1 MYKIDFKNGFS
12 DCNDYVFPK
21 KLKWFLMQ
29 LRLFNYMDLMKDY
42 KESFF
47 KSFTTNKLPG
57 PFVYY
62 YDGWDFNQFKFD
74 DPNDIKRSKYP
85 GWCWDNFMIYYIKYI
100 IRPSISNFLNNSKF
114 NNDFY
119 HNYAKKYYDKLASS
133 IKNNID
139 ESGSLENTI
148 VPFET
153 AFNDF
158 LKTNSF
164 EETIN
169 ELFKIIICKSN
180 RSMVEFKSTNS
191 KGIDKKCN
199 VSIYDLFFRPLFAL
213 KKISKH
219 INCENEA
226 EHPFALQLDKTIFD
240 YQEVHSSFKIHYD
253 DIKYKEFL
261 NCINNGNITEVDFK
275 KIESVTNY
283 TVLYTIIKQIIR
295 YVFVHQFKQSFGI
308 YLNKLKTKD
317 SNIDSII
324 SNTNLFYTKYILSSL
339 EDNIKF
345 YNDSI
350 ASCKKIRQSG
360 KNIIG
365 KIQPIL
371 NTVKQ
376 YWCNV
381 VSHDI
386 EHSDNYYTINLFIES
401 AVQKICNNSF
411 DDLNM
416 DDLINTIL
424 YLKKY
429 DSELIEKTQN
439 YSFVD
444 KWNEII
450 GKKELINKEDE
461 NISRYSFEIV

>member
-57 PFVYY
+57 PFIYY
-62 YDGWDFNQFKFD
+62 YNRWDFNQFKFD

-85 GWCWDNFMIYYIKYI
+85 GWCWDNFMIYFVKYI
-100 IRPSISNFLNNSKF
+100 IRPTISNFLNNNKF

-169 ELFKIIICKSN
+169 KLFNIIICKSN
-180 RSMVEFKSTNS
+180 HSVVEFKSTKLN
-191 KGIDKKCN
+191 GVNKKCN

-219 INCENEA
+219 IDCEDEA
-226 EHPFALQLDKTIFD
+226 EHPFAFQFDKTISD
-240 YQEVHSSFKIHYD
+240 YPIHSSFKIRYD

-261 NCINNGNITEVDFK
+261 NRINAGKIIEVDFK
-275 KIESVTNY
+275 KIDDVTNRTVFY
-283 TVLYTIIKQIIR
+283 TVLKQIIR

-308 YLNKLKTKD
+308 YLNQLKTND

-324 SNTNLFYTKYILSSL
+324 SNTDLFYKKYISSL

-345 YNDSI
+345 YDDSI
-350 ASCKKIRQSG
+350 DSCKKLLKNN
-360 KNIIG
+360 KNIIE

-371 NTVKQ
+371 NTVQ
-376 YWCNV
+376 LYWCNV

-386 EHSDNYYTINLFIES
+386 EHSDNYYTINSFMES
-401 AVQKICNNSF
+401 SVKELYDKSF
-411 DDLNM
+411 DVYIGE
-416 DDLINTIL
+416 LINAIL
-424 YLKKY
+424 YLKNY
-429 DSELIEKTQN
+429 DSKMIEKIQN
-439 YSFVD
+439 YSFID

-450 GKKELINKEDE
+450 GKKELIDKEDK
-461 NISRYSFEIV
+461 NISRYSFEIA

>member
-57 PFVYY
+57 PFIYH

-74 DPNDIKRSKYP
+74 DPNDMKRSKYP

-100 IRPSISNFLNNSKF
+100 IRPAISNFLNNSKF

-119 HNYAKKYYDKLASS
+119 HNYVKKYYDKPVSS
-133 IKNNID
+133 IKNSTV
-139 ESGSLENTI
+139 ESSCLESII

-169 ELFKIIICKSN
+169 ELFKIIIYKSN
-180 RSMVEFKSTNS
+180 HNVVEFKSTNS
-191 KGIDKKCN
+191 NSIDEKCN
-199 VSIYDLFFRPLFAL
+199 VSIYDLFFRPLFSL
-213 KKISKH
+213 KKIRKH
-219 INCENEA
+219 INCEDEA
-226 EHPFALQLDKTIFD
+226 EHPFVFQFDKTISD
-240 YQEVHSSFKIHYD
+240 YPIHSSFKIHYD

-261 NCINNGNITEVDFK
+261 NCINIGKITEVDFK

-283 TVLYTIIKQIIR
+283 TVLYTVLKQIIR

-308 YLNKLKTKD
+308 YLNQLKTKD

-324 SNTNLFYTKYILSSL
+324 SNTDLFYKKYISSL

-345 YNDSI
+345 YDDSI
-350 ASCKKIRQSG
+350 ASCKKIRQSN
-360 KNIIG
+360 KNITK
-365 KIQPIL
+365 KIQSIL
-371 NTVKQ
+371 NIVQQ

-381 VSHDI
+381 VSRDI
-386 EHSDNYYTINLFIES
+386 EHSDNYYIINSFIES
-401 AVQKICNNSF
+401 SVQKIHNNSL
-411 DDLNM
+411 DSLNM
-416 DDLINTIL
+416 SDLIDTIL

-429 DSELIEKTQN
+429 DSKMIEKTQN
-439 YSFVD
+439 YSFDD

-450 GKKELINKEDE
+450 NKKELIDRKDE

>member
-1 MYKIDFKNGFS
+1 MYKINFKNGFS

-29 LRLFNYMDLMKDY
+29 LKLFNYMDLMKDY

-47 KSFTTNKLPG
+47 KSFTINKLPG
-57 PFVYY
+57 PFIYY

-74 DPNDIKRSKYP
+74 DVNDIKRSKYP

-100 IRPSISNFLNNSKF
+100 IRPTISNFLNNSKF

-119 HNYAKKYYDKLASS
+119 HNYAKKYYDKSVSS
-133 IKNNID
+133 IKNSIV
-139 ESGSLENTI
+139 ESSCLESTI

-169 ELFKIIICKSN
+169 ELFNIVIYKSN
-180 RSMVEFKSTNS
+180 RSVVEFKSTNS
-191 KGIDKKCN
+191 NGYGKKCN

-219 INCENEA
+219 INCKDEA
-226 EHPFALQLDKTIFD
+226 EHPFAFQFDKSISD
-240 YQEVHSSFKIHYD
+240 YPIHSSFKIHYD

-261 NCINNGNITEVDFK
+261 NCINVGKITEVDFK

-283 TVLYTIIKQIIR
+283 TVFYTVLKQIIR
-295 YVFVHQFKQSFGI
+295 YVFAHQFKQSFGI

-324 SNTNLFYTKYILSSL
+324 NNTKSFYTKYISSL
-339 EDNIKF
+339 KDNIKF
-345 YNDSI
+345 YDDSI
-350 ASCKKIRQSG
+350 ASCKKIRKSG
-360 KNIIG
+360 KNIIE
-365 KIQPIL
+365 KIQPLL
-371 NTVKQ
+371 NTVQQ

-386 EHSDNYYTINLFIES
+386 EHSDNYYTINSFMETS
-401 AVQKICNNSF
+401 VQKIRDESF
-411 DDLNM
+411 DFSDIS
-416 DDLINTIL
+416 DLINTIL

-429 DSELIEKTQN
+429 DSEMIEKTQN

-450 GKKELINKEDE
+450 DKKELIDKEDE
-461 NISRYSFEIV
+461 NISRYSFEIA

>member
-1 MYKIDFKNGFS
+1 MYRIDFKNGFS

-47 KSFTTNKLPG
+47 KSFTTNKLSG

-74 DPNDIKRSKYP
+74 DTDDIKRSEYP
-85 GWCWDNFMIYYIKYI
+85 GWCWDNFMIYFIKYI
-100 IRPSISNFLNNSKF
+100 IRPSISNFLNNNKL

-119 HNYAKKYYDKLASS
+119 HNYAKKYYYKLASS
-133 IKNNID
+133 IKNNTV
-139 ESGSLENTI
+139 EYCSLESII

-169 ELFKIIICKSN
+169 ELFKIIIYKSN
-180 RSMVEFKSTNS
+180 RSVVEFKSTNS
-191 KGIDKKCN
+191 NSINKKCN
-199 VSIYDLFFRPLFAL
+199 VSIYDLFFRPLFSL
-213 KKISKH
+213 KKIRKH
-219 INCENEA
+219 IKCEDEA
-226 EHPFALQLDKTIFD
+226 EHPFAFQFDKTISD
-240 YQEVHSSFKIHYD
+240 YPVHSSFKIHYD
-253 DIKYKEFL
+253 DIKYKQFL
-261 NCINNGNITEVDFK
+261 NCVNTEKITEVDFK
-275 KIESVTNY
+275 KIKSVTNY
-283 TVLYTIIKQIIR
+283 TVLYTVLKQIIR

-308 YLNKLKTKD
+308 YLNQLKTKD
-317 SNIDSII
+317 SNIDLII
-324 SNTNLFYTKYILSSL
+324 GNTDLFYKKYISSL

-350 ASCKKIRQSG
+350 DSCRKMRKNN
-360 KNIIG
+360 KNINE

-371 NTVKQ
+371 NNVQQ

-386 EHSDNYYTINLFIES
+386 EHSDNYYTINSFIES
-401 AVQKICNNSF
+401 VQKLRDNSF
-411 DDLNM
+411 DGLNM
-416 DDLINTIL
+416 SDLIDTIL

-429 DSELIEKTQN
+429 DSEMIEKTQN

-444 KWNEII
+444 KWNEIVN
-450 GKKELINKEDE
+450 KKELVNKEDE

>member
-21 KLKWFLMQ
+21 KLKWFLIQ

-57 PFVYY
+57 PFIYY

-74 DPNDIKRSKYP
+74 DVDDIKRSKYP

-100 IRPSISNFLNNSKF
+100 IRPAISNYLNNSKF
-114 NNDFY
+114 NNEFY
-119 HNYAKKYYDKLASS
+119 YNYAKKYYDKLATS

-139 ESGSLENTI
+139 ESSSLENTI

-169 ELFKIIICKSN
+169 ELFNIVIYKSN
-180 RSMVEFKSTNS
+180 HSVVEFKSTNS
-191 KGIDKKCN
+191 NCVDEKCN
-199 VSIYDLFFRPLFAL
+199 VSIYDLFFRPLFSL
-213 KKISKH
+213 KKIRKH
-219 INCENEA
+219 INCEDEA
-226 EHPFALQLDKTIFD
+226 EHPFAFQFDKTISD
-240 YQEVHSSFKIHYD
+240 YPIHSSFKIRYD

-261 NCINNGNITEVDFK
+261 NRINAGKIIEVDFK
-275 KIESVTNY
+275 KIDDVTNRTVFY
-283 TVLYTIIKQIIR
+283 TVLKQIIR

-308 YLNKLKTKD
+308 YLNRLRTKD
-317 SNIDSII
+317 SNIDLII
-324 SNTNLFYTKYILSSL
+324 SNTDLFYADYISSL

-345 YNDSI
+345 YDDSI
-350 ASCKKIRQSG
+350 ISCKKMRKSN

-371 NTVKQ
+371 NMVQQ

-386 EHSDNYYTINLFIES
+386 EHSDNYYTINSFIELS
-401 AVQKICNNSF
+401 VQKICNNSF
-411 DDLNM
+411 DGLNIS
-416 DDLINTIL
+416 DLINTIL

-429 DSELIEKTQN
+429 DSEIIEKTQN

-450 GKKELINKEDE
+450 NKKELVNKEDE
-461 NISRYSFEIV
+461 NISRYSFEIA

>member
-29 LRLFNYMDLMKDY
+29 LRLFNYIDLMKDY

-57 PFVYY
+57 PFIYY

-74 DPNDIKRSKYP
+74 DTDDIKRSKYP

-100 IRPSISNFLNNSKF
+100 IRPTISNYLNNSKF
-114 NNDFY
+114 NNGFY

-153 AFNDF
+153 AFNEF

-169 ELFKIIICKSN
+169 ELFKIIIYKSN
-180 RSMVEFKSTNS
+180 RSVVEFKSTNTN
-191 KGIDKKCN
+191 GVNKKCN
-199 VSIYDLFFRPLFAL
+199 VSIYDLFFRPLSAL

-226 EHPFALQLDKTIFD
+226 EHPFSFQFDKTIFD
-240 YQEVHSSFKIHYD
+240 QFHPSFKIQYD

-261 NCINNGNITEVDFK
+261 NCINTEKITEVDFK
-275 KIESVTNY
+275 KIDSVTNY
-283 TVLYTIIKQIIR
+283 TVFYTVLKQIIR

-308 YLNKLKTKD
+308 YLNRLRTKD
-317 SNIDSII
+317 SNIDLII
-324 SNTNLFYTKYILSSL
+324 SNTDSFYKDYISSL

-345 YNDSI
+345 YDDSI
-350 ASCKKIRQSG
+350 VTCKKMRQNS
-360 KNIIG
+360 KNIIE
-365 KIQPIL
+365 KIQPIF
-371 NTVKQ
+371 NTVQQ

-386 EHSDNYYTINLFIES
+386 EHSDNYYTINSFMES
-401 AVQKICNNSF
+401 SVQKIHDKSF
-411 DDLNM
+411 GFSDIGE
-416 DDLINTIL
+416 LINTIL

-429 DSELIEKTQN
+429 DSKMIEKTQN

-450 GKKELINKEDE
+450 NKKELVNKEDE
-461 NISRYSFEIV
+461 NISRYSFEIA

>member
-12 DCNDYVFPK
+12 DCKDYVFPK

-47 KSFTTNKLPG
+47 KSFITNKLPG
-57 PFVYY
+57 PFVYH

-85 GWCWDNFMIYYIKYI
+85 GWCWDNFMIYFIKYI
-100 IRPSISNFLNNSKF
+100 VRPSISNFLNNGKF

-119 HNYAKKYYDKLASS
+119 HYYVKKYYDKLASS
-133 IKNNID
+133 IKNSLV
-139 ESGSLENTI
+139 ESSFLISTI
-148 VPFET
+148 IPLET

-158 LKTNSF
+158 VKNSSF

-169 ELFKIIICKSN
+169 ELFNIIIYKSN
-180 RSMVEFKSTNS
+180 HSVVEFKSTDSN
-191 KGIDKKCN
+191 GVDKKCN
-199 VSIYDLFFRPLFAL
+199 VSIYDMFFRPLFAL

-219 INCENEA
+219 IKCEDEA
-226 EHPFALQLDKTIFD
+226 EHPFAFQFDKTISDPF
-240 YQEVHSSFKIHYD
+240 HSSFKIHYE

-261 NCINNGNITEVDFK
+261 NCVNTEKITEVDFK
-275 KIESVTNY
+275 KIDNVTNY
-283 TVLYTIIKQIIR
+283 TLLYTVLKQIIR

-308 YLNKLKTKD
+308 YLNRLKTKD
-317 SNIDSII
+317 SNIDLII
-324 SNTNLFYTKYILSSL
+324 SNTDLFYKKYISSL

-345 YNDSI
+345 YDDSI
-350 ASCKKIRQSG
+350 VTCKKILKNS

-371 NTVKQ
+371 NIVQ
-376 YWCNV
+376 PYWCNV

-386 EHSDNYYTINLFIES
+386 ERSNNYYLINSFIES
-401 AVQKICNNSF
+401 SVQKIRDKSF
-411 DDLNM
+411 DFSNIGDLTKT
-416 DDLINTIL
+416 LF
-424 YLKKY
+424 YLRKY
-429 DSELIEKTQN
+429 DLKMIEKLQN

-444 KWNEII
+444 EWNEII
-450 GKKELINKEDE
+450 NKKELVNKEDE
-461 NISRYSFEIV
+461 NISRYSFGIA

>member
-29 LRLFNYMDLMKDY
+29 LRLFNYIDLMKDY

-74 DPNDIKRSKYP
+74 DTDDIKRSKYP

-100 IRPSISNFLNNSKF
+100 IRPTISNYLNNSKF
-114 NNDFY
+114 NNNFY
-119 HNYAKKYYDKLASS
+119 YNYVKKYYDKLALS

-139 ESGSLENTI
+139 ESGSLEKTI

-158 LKTNSF
+158 LKTDSF
-164 EETIN
+164 EEIIN
-169 ELFKIIICKSN
+169 ELFNTIIYKSN
-180 RSMVEFKSTNS
+180 HSVVEFKSTDSN
-191 KGIDKKCN
+191 GVDKKCN
-199 VSIYDLFFRPLFAL
+199 VSIYDLFFRPLFSL
-213 KKISKH
+213 KKIRKY
-219 INCENEA
+219 INCEDEA
-226 EHPFALQLDKTIFD
+226 EHPFAFQFDKTIHD
-240 YQEVHSSFKIHYD
+240 YPVHSSFKIHYE

-261 NCINNGNITEVDFK
+261 NCIKIEKITEVDFK
-275 KIESVTNY
+275 KIDNVTNY
-283 TVLYTIIKQIIR
+283 TVFYTVLKQIIR

-308 YLNKLKTKD
+308 YLNQLKTKD

-324 SNTNLFYTKYILSSL
+324 SNTDLFYKKYISSL

-345 YNDSI
+345 YDDSI
-350 ASCKKIRQSG
+350 ASCKKIRQSN
-360 KNIIG
+360 KNIIE

-371 NTVKQ
+371 NTVQQ

-386 EHSDNYYTINLFIES
+386 ERSDNYYTINSFMES
-401 AVQKICNNSF
+401 SVQKIRDESF
-411 DDLNM
+411 DFSDI
-416 DDLINTIL
+416 DELINSIL

-429 DSELIEKTQN
+429 DSEMIEKTQN

-450 GKKELINKEDE
+450 NKKELVNKEDE
-461 NISRYSFEIV
+461 NISRYSFEIA

>member
-12 DCNDYVFPK
+12 DYNDYVFPK
-21 KLKWFLMQ
+21 KLKWFFMQ
-29 LRLFNYMDLMKDY
+29 LRLFNYIDLMKDY

-57 PFVYY
+57 PFIYY
-62 YDGWDFNQFKFD
+62 YNGWDFNQFKFD

-85 GWCWDNFMIYYIKYI
+85 GWCWDNFMIYFVKYI
-100 IRPSISNFLNNSKF
+100 VRPSISNFLNNSKF

-139 ESGSLENTI
+139 EFGSLENTI

-158 LKTNSF
+158 LKTNLF

-169 ELFKIIICKSN
+169 KLFNIIIYKSN
-180 RSMVEFKSTNS
+180 HSVVEFKSTNS
-191 KGIDKKCN
+191 NNINKKCN
-199 VSIYDLFFRPLFAL
+199 VSIYDMFFRPLFAL

-226 EHPFALQLDKTIFD
+226 EHPFVFQFDKTIHD
-240 YQEVHSSFKIHYD
+240 YPVHSSFKIRYD
-253 DIKYKEFL
+253 DIKYEKFLKYIIIKE
-261 NCINNGNITEVDFK
+261 ITEVDFK
-275 KIESVTNY
+275 KIDNVSNYTALY
-283 TVLYTIIKQIIR
+283 TVLKQIIR

-317 SNIDSII
+317 SNIDLII
-324 SNTNLFYTKYILSSL
+324 SNTNVFYTKYISSL

-345 YNDSI
+345 YDDSI
-350 ASCKKIRQSG
+350 DSCKKIRKNNN
-360 KNIIG
+360 KNITR

-371 NTVKQ
+371 NIVQQ

-386 EHSDNYYTINLFIES
+386 ERSDNYYTINLFIES
-401 AVQKICNNSF
+401 VVQKIRNNSF
-411 DDLNM
+411 DSLNI
-416 DDLINTIL
+416 DDLINVIL

-429 DSELIEKTQN
+429 DSKMIEKTQN
-439 YSFVD
+439 YSFID

-450 GKKELINKEDE
+450 NKKELVDRKDE
-461 NISRYSFEIV
+461 NISRYSFEIA

>member
-1 MYKIDFKNGFS
+1 MIFIII
-12 DCNDYVFPK
+12 
-21 KLKWFLMQ
+21 MQ
-29 LRLFNYMDLMKDY
+29 
-42 KESFF
+42 
-47 KSFTTNKLPG
+47 
-57 PFVYY
+57 
-62 YDGWDFNQFKFD
+62 
-74 DPNDIKRSKYP
+74 
-85 GWCWDNFMIYYIKYI
+85 
-100 IRPSISNFLNNSKF
+100 
-114 NNDFY
+114 
-119 HNYAKKYYDKLASS
+119 KKYYDKLASS

-158 LKTNSF
+158 LKTDLF

-226 EHPFALQLDKTIFD
+226 EHPFTFQFDKTISD
-240 YQEVHSSFKIHYD
+240 YPIHSSFKIHYN

-283 TVLYTIIKQIIR
+283 TLLYTVLKQIIR

-308 YLNKLKTKD
+308 YLNQLRTKD
-317 SNIDSII
+317 SNIELII
-324 SNTNLFYTKYILSSL
+324 SNTDSFYKDYISSL

-345 YNDSI
+345 YDDSI
-350 ASCKKIRQSG
+350 VRCEKIRKND

-365 KIQPIL
+365 KIQSIL
-371 NTVKQ
+371 NMVQQ

-386 EHSDNYYTINLFIES
+386 ERSDNYYLINSFIES
-401 AVQKICNNSF
+401 SVQKIHDKSF
-411 DDLNM
+411 DFSDIGDLTKT
-416 DDLINTIL
+416 LF
-424 YLKKY
+424 YLRKY
-429 DSELIEKTQN
+429 DLKMIEKLQN

-444 KWNEII
+444 EWNEII
-450 GKKELINKEDE
+450 NKKELVNKEDE
-461 NISRYSFEIV
+461 NISRHSFEIA

>member
-21 KLKWFLMQ
+21 KLKWFLIQ
-29 LRLFNYMDLMKDY
+29 LRLFNYIDLMKDY

-47 KSFTTNKLPG
+47 KSFTTSKLPG

-74 DPNDIKRSKYP
+74 DTDDIKRSKYP
-85 GWCWDNFMIYYIKYI
+85 GWCWDNFMIFYIKYI
-100 IRPSISNFLNNSKF
+100 IRPAISNYLNNSKF
-114 NNDFY
+114 NNEFY
-119 HNYAKKYYDKLASS
+119 YNYAKKYYDKLATS

-139 ESGSLENTI
+139 ESSSLENTI

-169 ELFKIIICKSN
+169 KLFNIVIYKSN
-180 RSMVEFKSTNS
+180 RSVVEFKSTNS
-191 KGIDKKCN
+191 NGYDKKCN

-219 INCENEA
+219 INCEDEA
-226 EHPFALQLDKTIFD
+226 EHPFVFQLDKTISDPF
-240 YQEVHSSFKIHYD
+240 HSSFKIRYEN
-253 DIKYKEFL
+253 IKYKEFL
-261 NCINNGNITEVDFK
+261 NCVNTEKITEVDFK

-283 TVLYTIIKQIIR
+283 TVLYTVLKQIIR

-324 SNTNLFYTKYILSSL
+324 NNTNSFYTKYISSL
-339 EDNIKF
+339 KDNIKF
-345 YNDSI
+345 YDDSI
-350 ASCKKIRQSG
+350 VTCKKILKNS

-371 NTVKQ
+371 DIVQ
-376 YWCNV
+376 PYWCNV

-386 EHSDNYYTINLFIES
+386 ERSDNYYIINSFMDTL
-401 AVQKICNNSF
+401 VQKIRDKSF
-411 DDLNM
+411 DFSDIG
-416 DDLINTIL
+416 DLIKTIF

-429 DSELIEKTQN
+429 DFEMIEKTQN

-450 GKKELINKEDE
+450 NKKELVNKEDE
-461 NISRYSFEIV
+461 NISRYSFEIA